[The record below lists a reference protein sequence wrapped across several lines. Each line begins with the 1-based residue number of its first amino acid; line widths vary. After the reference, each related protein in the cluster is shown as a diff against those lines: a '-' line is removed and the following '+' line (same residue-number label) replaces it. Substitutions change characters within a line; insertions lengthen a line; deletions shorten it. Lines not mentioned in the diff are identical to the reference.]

1 MGSLTRLCV
10 AERPIVKEAQ
20 QIASQGVRLDEKY
33 DGRLIASMSAKSTLV
48 EQVKAKQ
55 FDDPSLLKL
64 KEGVLSGKIK
74 NFALDE
80 NGVMRL
86 DGRLCVPIVE
96 DLRRAI
102 MVEAHSSRY
111 SIYPGSTKMYH
122 DLRDVYWWNNMKRD
136 IADYVSRCLNCHY
149 QASIQMALFE
159 ALYGRRCRSPV
170 RWFEIGETKLI
181 GPNIVQD
188 ALKKVNL
195 IQERLKTVQS
205 RQKSYSNIRR
215 HDLEFKEGD
224 YVFLKV
230 SPMKGIMRFGRK
242 GKLSPRYI
250 RPYPILERIGL
261 VAYRLA
267 LPPELSSVHPVFH
280 VSMMRQYFH
289 DPSHVLD
296 RQEVEVDGT
305 LTYEEV
311 PVAIVDRQVRRLRTK
326 DVASVKVI

>member
-1 MGSLTRLCV
+1 MG
-10 AERPIVKEAQ
+10 
-20 QIASQGVRLDEKY
+20 
-33 DGRLIASMSAKSTLV
+33 AKSTLV

-55 FDDPSLLKL
+55 FDDTSLLKL

-86 DGRLCVPIVE
+86 DGHLCVPNVE
-96 DLRRAI
+96 DLLRAI
-102 MVEAHSSRY
+102 MVEAHSPRY
-111 SIYPGSTKMYH
+111 SILPGSTKMYH

-136 IADYVSRCLNCHY
+136 IADYVSR
-149 QASIQMALFE
+149 
-159 ALYGRRCRSPV
+159 RR
-170 RWFEIGETKLI
+170 
-181 GPNIVQD
+181 
-188 ALKKVNL
+188 
-195 IQERLKTVQS
+195 
-205 RQKSYSNIRR
+205 
-215 HDLEFKEGD
+215 DLEFKEGD

-250 RPYPILERIGL
+250 GLYPILERIGL

-280 VSMMRQYFH
+280 VSMLRQYFH
-289 DPSHVLD
+289 DPSHVFD
-296 RQEVEVDGT
+296 RQEIEVDDT

-311 PVAIVDRQVRRLRTK
+311 VVTIVDRKVRRLRTK
-326 DVASVKVI
+326 DVSLVKVIWSNHSAEEAMWEPEKAMKIHFKL